1 MTCAKVLFVL
11 LFSGIHLLWSQDLL
25 YSNRADALA
34 AQENSL
40 WVFHQEREGLGISK
54 LSLNSNLVPQT
65 ESIGFVNELRVLPTT
80 WPRFDSVQQV
90 QFEPW
95 FTDNEMILPVL
106 DEADL
111 FKGFVIKR
119 LSDSLSS
126 PANFEFILSHDLD
139 LYSPS
144 QYRQVDDGLQLAIGA
159 DQVLQLPIVNGEWLK
174 NNGVL
179 APIELL
185 SFTEGQ
191 FEVQGSCLSGESCG
205 LTQNSPIW
213 SIDSSTLS
221 TQAGAFQVKL
231 ESNSQEVWELVD
243 DSAVVRNYG
252 PYLQASTN
260 QGSQIRFQGEL
271 VEPLRWGSDRSWND
285 LANQGITNA
294 QFFQGALWTSGLS
307 QDGRSKGALKIQGSN
322 FIPPGEDSV
331 TQFNEVFYYQD
342 QGIVPQ
348 DKELTDVQ
356 VVEVGDRSVLVYST
370 LGFGLSLSAD
380 GINWTSALNQTS
392 VRGGLGEVRLIPS
405 VMTTRNEV
413 IQIAYRLSKDS
424 NVDIDIFNYNMEFV
438 KNIQTRVW
446 RSAHPVRSSDP
457 REDVWDGTNDEG
469 RPVSV
474 GPYYVRVKDQRGQ
487 EAWSKLLK
495 MTGPAR

>member
-1 MTCAKVLFVL
+1 MTCAKALWAL
-11 LFSGIHLLWSQDLL
+11 LFLGLQLLWSQDLL

-34 AQENSL
+34 AQGDSL

-54 LSLNSNLVPQT
+54 LSLTSNFVPQT
-65 ESIGFVNELRVLPTT
+65 QAIGFVEDLRVLPTT

-95 FTDNEMILPVL
+95 FTDKEMILPVL

-126 PANFEFILSHDLD
+126 PVSFEFILSHDLD

-144 QYRQVDDGLQLAIGA
+144 QYREVDGGLQLAVGA
-159 DQVLQLPIVNGEWLK
+159 DQILQLPIVNGEWLK

-179 APIELL
+179 APVELL

-191 FEVQGSCLSGESCG
+191 LQVQESCVSGESCG

-213 SIDSSTLS
+213 SIDSTTLS
-221 TQAGAFQVKL
+221 TQMGAFQLKIESSL
-231 ESNSQEVWELVD
+231 EESWELFD
-243 DSAVVRNYG
+243 DSAVVKNYG
-252 PYLQASTN
+252 PYLQASTSK
-260 QGSQIRFQGEL
+260 GSQIRFQGEPI
-271 VEPLRWGSDRSWND
+271 EPQRWSSERSWND
-285 LANQGITNA
+285 LANQGFTNA
-294 QFFQGALWTSGLS
+294 QFFQGALWTAGLS
-307 QDGRSKGALKIQGSN
+307 QDGRSKGALKIQESN
-322 FIPPGEDSV
+322 IIPPGEDSI
-331 TQFNEVFYYQD
+331 TQFNQVFYYQD
-342 QGIVPQ
+342 QGLVPQ

-356 VVEVGDRSVLVYST
+356 VIGRGDRSVLVYST

-380 GINWTSALNQTS
+380 AINWSSALNQTS

-405 VMTTRNEV
+405 VMTTRSEV
-413 IQIAYRLSKDS
+413 IQIAYRLSTDS
-424 NVDIDIFNYNMEFV
+424 NIDIDIFNYNMEFV

-487 EAWSKLLK
+487 EAWSKVLK

>member
-1 MTCAKVLFVL
+1 M
-11 LFSGIHLLWSQDLL
+11 
-25 YSNRADALA
+25 
-34 AQENSL
+34 
-40 WVFHQEREGLGISK
+40 
-54 LSLNSNLVPQT
+54 
-65 ESIGFVNELRVLPTT
+65 
-80 WPRFDSVQQV
+80 
-90 QFEPW
+90 
-95 FTDNEMILPVL
+95 
-106 DEADL
+106 
-111 FKGFVIKR
+111 
-119 LSDSLSS
+119 
-126 PANFEFILSHDLD
+126 
-139 LYSPS
+139 
-144 QYRQVDDGLQLAIGA
+144 
-159 DQVLQLPIVNGEWLK
+159 
-174 NNGVL
+174 
-179 APIELL
+179 
-185 SFTEGQ
+185 
-191 FEVQGSCLSGESCG
+191 
-205 LTQNSPIW
+205 
-213 SIDSSTLS
+213 
-221 TQAGAFQVKL
+221 
-231 ESNSQEVWELVD
+231 
-243 DSAVVRNYG
+243 
-252 PYLQASTN
+252 
-260 QGSQIRFQGEL
+260 
-271 VEPLRWGSDRSWND
+271 
-285 LANQGITNA
+285 
-294 QFFQGALWTSGLS
+294 WTAGLS
-307 QDGRSKGALKIQGSN
+307 QDGRSKGALKVQGSN

-438 KNIQTRVW
+438 KNVQTRVW